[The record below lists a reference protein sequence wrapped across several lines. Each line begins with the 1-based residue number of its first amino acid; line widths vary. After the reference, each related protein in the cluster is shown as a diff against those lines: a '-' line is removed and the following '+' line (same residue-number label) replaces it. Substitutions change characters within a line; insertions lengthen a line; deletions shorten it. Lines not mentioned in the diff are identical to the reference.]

1 MTSNPQNHAWKFG
14 FEFLAALLLFFWPYG
29 ADQMGINRNF
39 WFGFGSWVAAIAILI
54 RMFWISPWSA
64 GFSRLER
71 GLISFIFVACFVF
84 IFYKP
89 VLTAYGKQHADTEG
103 KGTPSGQGQAEK
115 VPPENAPTIPPPTVK
130 PIPGVPPPKSLP
142 SRETKT
148 DEPRTSADAHM
159 SLGPCSRVQIGGAGN
174 TATTNCTPQSR
185 VLSEDAVRTFAS
197 GLSASKHGMLRV
209 VLASSSDDAFPLA
222 EQLCA
227 AAQSVKWGTTCPNS
241 RYSTMGRDA
250 YVSGLACYSED
261 WNADDAVAF
270 KDAMQAAH
278 LLCNYIPK
286 AYSFGGIQFG
296 GTSGV
301 TILIG
306 SPVQP

>member
-1 MTSNPQNHAWKFG
+1 MQTLKEKGLQ
-14 FEFLAALLLFFWPYG
+14 AAK
-29 ADQMGINRNF
+29 AKAQ
-39 WFGFGSWVAAIAILI
+39 
-54 RMFWISPWSA
+54 
-64 GFSRLER
+64 
-71 GLISFIFVACFVF
+71 
-84 IFYKP
+84 
-89 VLTAYGKQHADTEG
+89 
-103 KGTPSGQGQAEK
+103 K

-148 DEPRTSADAHM
+148 DEPRTGANAHM
-159 SLGPCSRVQIGGAGN
+159 SFGALQATYKSAAQG
-174 TATTNCTPQSR
+174 TPATTNCTPQSR

-250 YVSGLACYSED
+250 YVSGLACYSRELERGRRRSIQRR
-261 WNADDAVAF
+261 DASRAL
-270 KDAMQAAH
+270 A
-278 LLCNYIPK
+278 L
-286 AYSFGGIQFG
+286 
-296 GTSGV
+296 
-301 TILIG
+301 
-306 SPVQP
+306 